1 MIRRPPRTTLT
12 DTLFPYTTLFRSAPT
27 PGKRCPPRLMAEIQ
41 PLSAFTAGERRG
53 IRYVLADI
61 DDTLTSHGRLT
72 AAAYTALEQ
81 LEAAG
86 FRVIPITGRP
96 AGWCDMIARFWPV
109 AGIVG
114 ENGALYMQ
122 YDREERRMHRRFFQS
137 DAERRAA
144 RAKLATLSET
154 ILREVPGTALASDQQ
169 YSDCDLAIA

>member
-1 MIRRPPRTTLT
+1 MMFIQLSNSNRIYIDSFVLMIRLPPRSTRT
-12 DTLFPYTTLFRSAPT
+12 DTLFPYTTLLRS
-27 PGKRCPPRLMAEIQ
+27 
-41 PLSAFTAGERRG
+41 
-53 IRYVLADI
+53 
-61 DDTLTSHGRLT
+61 DTLTSHGRLT

-122 YDREERRMHRRFFQS
+122 YDRAAKRLHRRFFQS
-137 DAERRAA
+137 DSERRAA
-144 RAKLATLSET
+144 RAKLATLAELK
-154 ILREVPGTALASDQQ
+154 LRDVPGNAPASHQQ
-169 YSDCDLAIA
+169 NPESEPT